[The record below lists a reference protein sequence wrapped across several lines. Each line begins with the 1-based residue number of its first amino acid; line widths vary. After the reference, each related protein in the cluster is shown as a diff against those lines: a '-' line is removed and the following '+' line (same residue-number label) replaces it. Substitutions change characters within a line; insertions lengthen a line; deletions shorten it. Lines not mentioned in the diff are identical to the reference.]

1 MTAWRLI
8 RDHGEEALA
17 MVLLGVMLVDM
28 AAQVI
33 SRYVFDDPL
42 IFTEELARYLYVWLV
57 FLGASAATRNSAHV
71 GIAVLTDLFDRRL
84 RAAVAIAMD
93 LLVLAF
99 LAAIV
104 WWGALAVERVWDQD
118 SVTLGVSLGTLY
130 LAVPIG
136 GALMILRLLGR
147 IAAERGQPNAPR
159 AVI

>member
-1 MTAWRLI
+1 MVI
-8 RDHGEEALA
+8 LA
-17 MVLLGVMLVDM
+17 VMLLDM

-57 FLGASAATRNSAHV
+57 FLGASAAVRNHAHV

-84 RAAVAIAMD
+84 RAAVAIVMD

-99 LAAIV
+99 LGAIV
-104 WWGALAVERVWDQD
+104 WWGTLAVVRVWDQD
-118 SVTLGVSLGTLY
+118 SVTLGVPLGVLY

-136 GALMILRLLGR
+136 GALMMVRLLGR
-147 IAAERGQPNAPR
+147 IAAERGQRDAPR
-159 AVI
+159 AII